1 MEFCIKE
8 KETSDNSTTY
18 GIESTDSVIGEVTL
32 THTDTIKVVGDFG
45 GLTRF
50 KLEDTTGIVNKGKTF
65 NTYKVNINTKL
76 GIIYQVE
83 EGKLFLKQRYY
94 QLHYNNMEYNAYGL
108 NLDNMKKIAI
118 YAGKNQIA
126 IIDFDTDSSYTIRVK
141 YDNHAIIAI
150 IFVCYREVTKF
161 ECLQKNAD
169 ITFNKKPKFDYINTF

>member
-8 KETSDNSTTY
+8 KETSDNNIVYT
-18 GIESTDSVIGEVTL
+18 IENTDSVIGEITL

-76 GIIYQVE
+76 GIIYQVK
-83 EGKLFLKQRYY
+83 EGKLFLKHSYY
-94 QLHYNNMEYNAYGL
+94 QLHYNNMEYNTYGL
-108 NLDNMKKIAI
+108 SIDNTKKMAA

-126 IIDFDTDSSYTIRVK
+126 VISIDTDNSYTVK
-141 YDNHAIIAI
+141 VQHDTYSIIAI
-150 IFVCYREVTKF
+150 MFVCYREITKF
-161 ECLQKNAD
+161 ESLQKNTD
-169 ITFNKKPKFDYINTF
+169 ITF